1 MLLLVGTSSSSFTP
15 CSFIAK
21 VSWNTWA
28 ESLCLEDGFDKEAC
42 YNSFSECISA
52 IKNEPLI
59 QRSPKGKEVTKVL
72 DYLEKCKD
80 CVEVCEVVPSLCKK
94 IYSCLLAGRHIARPS
109 TAQAVIWSKYHEMRC
124 SESLK
129 QLWKVISF
137 PEALSESSELA
148 LQIITDRL
156 LKQMIRKEASTAQ
169 SQDQA
174 SCSPVSLT
182 TREKSAIRY
191 MAGYVAISLTR
202 IGTARHQRIS
212 ISKKSGL
219 LVLRSMRV
227 HGPFEAV
234 GCVEDYTRVWTEL
247 IDRGGLCHIDDKVL

>member
-1 MLLLVGTSSSSFTP
+1 MDSTRKHATTVFLSVFQLSKMSLSS
-15 CSFIAK
+15 K
-21 VSWNTWA
+21 D
-28 ESLCLEDGFDKEAC
+28 L
-42 YNSFSECISA
+42 
-52 IKNEPLI
+52 
-59 QRSPKGKEVTKVL
+59 QVL
-72 DYLEKCKD
+72 DYLEECK
-80 CVEVCEVVPSLCKK
+80 EVCEVVPSLCKK
-94 IYSCLLAGRHIARPS
+94 IYSCLLAGRHTARPS

-156 LKQMIRKEASTAQ
+156 LKQMIRKEAFTAQ

-174 SCSPVSLT
+174 CCSPVSLT

-202 IGTARHQRIS
+202 RY
-212 ISKKSGL
+212 SKTSKNKHLQEKWNLFL